1 MKKWLA
7 VMGILGLSVMTLA
20 ACGNKGDSKVSG
32 EKQTITV
39 ATDSDTA
46 PFTFK
51 KGDDFKGYD
60 IDLVK
65 AVFKDS
71 DKYEVK
77 FVTTP
82 FVSILTGVDSGRY
95 QIAANDFNYNEER
108 AQKYSFSD
116 PISRSNYAIISAE
129 GTKYT
134 SLDDLSGKTTE
145 VLPGTNYAQLLE
157 NWNHANADK
166 TPITINYAS
175 SSTGLSTR
183 VQHIQEGKIDFILY
197 DAISSEYIVKD
208 QGYKLAV
215 NKLKDDI
222 GMKTDGLEYLI
233 FSKNKQG
240 KELKTFVNKRIKEL
254 KKDGTLAKLSKEYFG
269 GDYVSDLK

>member
-1 MKKWLA
+1 MRQTL
-7 VMGILGLSVMTLA
+7 IRRLSL
-20 ACGNKGDSKVSG
+20 SKRVN
-32 EKQTITV
+32 
-39 ATDSDTA
+39 
-46 PFTFK
+46 
-51 KGDDFKGYD
+51 FKGYD

-65 AVFKDS
+65 AIFKDS

-82 FVSILTGVDSGRY
+82 FDSILTGVDSGRY

-108 AQKYSFSD
+108 AQKYAFSD
-116 PISRSNYAIISAE
+116 PISRSNYAITSAE

-145 VLPGTNYAQLLE
+145 VLPGSNYAQLLE

-183 VQHIQEGKIDFILY
+183 IQHIQEGKIDFILY
-197 DAISSEYIVKD
+197 DAISSEYIVKE

-215 NKLKDDI
+215 NKIKDDI
-222 GMKTDGLEYLI
+222 GMKTDGLEYLL
-233 FSKNKQG
+233 FSNDKRG

>member
-65 AVFKDS
+65 AV
-71 DKYEVK
+71 
-77 FVTTP
+77 TTP
-82 FVSILTGVDSGRY
+82 FDSILIGVDSGRY

>member
-7 VMGILGLSVMTLA
+7 GLGILGLSVLTLA
-20 ACGNKGDSKVSG
+20 ACGNKSDSKGSG

-65 AVFKDS
+65 AIFKDS

-82 FVSILTGVDSGRY
+82 FDSILTGVDSGRY

-108 AQKYSFSD
+108 AQKYGFSD
-116 PISRSNYAIISAE
+116 PISRSNYA
-129 GTKYT
+129 
-134 SLDDLSGKTTE
+134 
-145 VLPGTNYAQLLE
+145 QLLE
-157 NWNHANADK
+157 NWNHTNADK

-183 VQHIQEGKIDFILY
+183 IQHIQEGKIDFILY

-215 NKLKDDI
+215 NKIKDDI
-222 GMKTDGLEYLI
+222 GMKTDGLEYLL
-233 FSKNKQG
+233 FSNDKQG

>member
-82 FVSILTGVDSGRY
+82 FDSILTGVDSGRY

-175 SSTGLSTR
+175 R
-183 VQHIQEGKIDFILY
+183 KIDFILY

>member
-1 MKKWLA
+1 MHLSLA
-7 VMGILGLSVMTLA
+7 LLVLLFSLILSNVINRIFPRLPLPCLLYTS
-20 ACGNKGDSKVSG
+20 
-32 EKQTITV
+32 
-39 ATDSDTA
+39 
-46 PFTFK
+46 
-51 KGDDFKGYD
+51 

-82 FVSILTGVDSGRY
+82 FDSILTGVDSGRY

-145 VLPGTNYAQLLE
+145 VLPGTNYAQ
-157 NWNHANADK
+157 DVYK
-166 TPITINYAS
+166 
-175 SSTGLSTR
+175 R
-183 VQHIQEGKIDFILY
+183 
-197 DAISSEYIVKD
+197 
-208 QGYKLAV
+208 QG
-215 NKLKDDI
+215 
-222 GMKTDGLEYLI
+222 
-233 FSKNKQG
+233 
-240 KELKTFVNKRIKEL
+240 
-254 KKDGTLAKLSKEYFG
+254 
-269 GDYVSDLK
+269 

>member
-7 VMGILGLSVMTLA
+7 GLGILGLSVLTLA
-20 ACGNKGDSKVSG
+20 ACGNKSDGKASG

-65 AVFKDS
+65 AIFKDS

-82 FVSILTGVDSGRY
+82 FDSILTGVDSGRY

-108 AQKYSFSD
+108 AQKYGFSD
-116 PISRSNYAIISAE
+116 PISRSNYAITSAE

-145 VLPGTNYAQLLE
+145 VLPGSNYAQLLE

-166 TPITINYAS
+166 TPITITTLLAQLVFQHVFNTFKKEKLTLS
-175 SSTGLSTR
+175 FMMRFRLSTLS
-183 VQHIQEGKIDFILY
+183 KIK
-197 DAISSEYIVKD
+197 AISW
-208 QGYKLAV
+208 L
-215 NKLKDDI
+215 
-222 GMKTDGLEYLI
+222 
-233 FSKNKQG
+233 
-240 KELKTFVNKRIKEL
+240 
-254 KKDGTLAKLSKEYFG
+254 
-269 GDYVSDLK
+269 

>member
-7 VMGILGLSVMTLA
+7 GLGILGLSVLTLA
-20 ACGNKGDSKVSG
+20 ACGNKSDGKASG

-65 AVFKDS
+65 AIFKDS

-82 FVSILTGVDSGRY
+82 FDSILTGVDSGRY

-108 AQKYSFSD
+108 AQKYGFSD
-116 PISRSNYAIISAE
+116 PISRS
-129 GTKYT
+129 
-134 SLDDLSGKTTE
+134 
-145 VLPGTNYAQLLE
+145 NYAQLLE

-215 NKLKDDI
+215 NKIKDDI
-222 GMKTDGLEYLI
+222 GMKTDGLEYLL
-233 FSKNKQG
+233 FSNDKQG

>member
-7 VMGILGLSVMTLA
+7 GLGILGLSVLTLA
-20 ACGNKGDSKVSG
+20 ACGNKSDGKVSG

-39 ATDSDTA
+39 ATGSGPA

-65 AVFKDS
+65 AIFKDS

-82 FVSILTGVDSGRY
+82 FDSILIGVDSGRY
-95 QIAANDFNYNEER
+95 QIAANDFNYNEKR
-108 AQKYSFSD
+108 AQKYGFSD
-116 PISRSNYAIISAE
+116 PISRSNYAITSAE

-145 VLPGTNYAQLLE
+145 ASPGTNYAQLLE

-166 TPITINYAS
+166 TPITINYDS
-175 SSTGLSTR
+175 TTGLSTR
-183 VQHIQEGKIDFILY
+183 MQHIQEGKIDFILH
-197 DAISSEYIVKD
+197 DAISSEYVVKD

-215 NKLKDDI
+215 NKIKDDI
-222 GMKTDGLEYLI
+222 GMNDGLEYLL
-233 FSKNKQG
+233 FSNDKQG

>member
-1 MKKWLA
+1 
-7 VMGILGLSVMTLA
+7 MTTKIERRIKIKYRVR
-20 ACGNKGDSKVSG
+20 NKVSG
-32 EKQTITV
+32 
-39 ATDSDTA
+39 TA
-46 PFTFK
+46 ARPRMS
-51 KGDDFKGYD
+51 
-60 IDLVK
+60 
-65 AVFKDS
+65 VF
-71 DKYEVK
+71 
-77 FVTTP
+77 
-82 FVSILTGVDSGRY
+82 
-95 QIAANDFNYNEER
+95 
-108 AQKYSFSD
+108 
-116 PISRSNYAIISAE
+116 RSNKQIYVQII
-129 GTKYT
+129 
-134 SLDDLSGKTTE
+134 DDLSGKTTE

>member
-7 VMGILGLSVMTLA
+7 GIGILGLSVLTLA
-20 ACGNKGDSKVSG
+20 ACGNKSDSKVSG

-82 FVSILTGVDSGRY
+82 FDSILTGVDSGRY

-116 PISRSNYAIISAE
+116 PISRSNYAITSVE

-145 VLPGTNYAQLLE
+145 VLPGSNYAQLLE

-175 SSTGLSTR
+175 SSTGL
-183 VQHIQEGKIDFILY
+183 L
-197 DAISSEYIVKD
+197 
-208 QGYKLAV
+208 
-215 NKLKDDI
+215 
-222 GMKTDGLEYLI
+222 
-233 FSKNKQG
+233 FSNDKQG

>member
-1 MKKWLA
+1 MTTKIERRIKIKYR
-7 VMGILGLSVMTLA
+7 VRNKISGTTECPRMSV
-20 ACGNKGDSKVSG
+20 
-32 EKQTITV
+32 
-39 ATDSDTA
+39 
-46 PFTFK
+46 F
-51 KGDDFKGYD
+51 
-60 IDLVK
+60 
-65 AVFKDS
+65 
-71 DKYEVK
+71 
-77 FVTTP
+77 
-82 FVSILTGVDSGRY
+82 
-95 QIAANDFNYNEER
+95 
-108 AQKYSFSD
+108 
-116 PISRSNYAIISAE
+116 RSNKQIYVQII
-129 GTKYT
+129 
-134 SLDDLSGKTTE
+134 DDLSGKTTE

>member
-7 VMGILGLSVMTLA
+7 GLGILGLSVLTLA
-20 ACGNKGDSKVSG
+20 ACGNKSDSKASG

-65 AVFKDS
+65 AIFKDS

-82 FVSILTGVDSGRY
+82 FDSILTGVDSGRY

-108 AQKYSFSD
+108 AQKYGFSD
-116 PISRSNYAIISAE
+116 PISRS
-129 GTKYT
+129 
-134 SLDDLSGKTTE
+134 
-145 VLPGTNYAQLLE
+145 NYAQLLE

-215 NKLKDDI
+215 NKIKDDI
-222 GMKTDGLEYLI
+222 GMKTDGLEYLL
-233 FSKNKQG
+233 FSNDKQG

>member
-1 MKKWLA
+1 
-7 VMGILGLSVMTLA
+7 MTKP
-20 ACGNKGDSKVSG
+20 CDSN
-32 EKQTITV
+32 
-39 ATDSDTA
+39 
-46 PFTFK
+46 
-51 KGDDFKGYD
+51 
-60 IDLVK
+60 
-65 AVFKDS
+65 
-71 DKYEVK
+71 
-77 FVTTP
+77 
-82 FVSILTGVDSGRY
+82 LTGVDSGRY
-95 QIAANDFNYNEER
+95 QIAANEFNYNEER
-108 AQKYSFSD
+108 EQKYGFSD
-116 PISRSNYAIISAE
+116 PISRSNYAITSAE

-145 VLPGTNYAQLLE
+145 VLPGSNYAQLLE

-183 VQHIQEGKIDFILY
+183 IQHIQEGKIDFILY

-215 NKLKDDI
+215 NKIKDDI
-222 GMKTDGLEYLI
+222 GMKTDGLEYLL
-233 FSKNKQG
+233 FSNDKQG

>member
-82 FVSILTGVDSGRY
+82 FDSILTGVDSGRY
-95 QIAANDFNYNEER
+95 QIAANDFNYNEEDYCFH
-108 AQKYSFSD
+108 K
-116 PISRSNYAIISAE
+116 SRPQQSGRRSVTAKEYLSCVSTMVAIP
-129 GTKYT
+129 
-134 SLDDLSGKTTE
+134 L
-145 VLPGTNYAQLLE
+145 LPGVGECNIPWEPNSFLRSCFDIVFCHSNE
-157 NWNHANADK
+157 KSNK
-166 TPITINYAS
+166 
-175 SSTGLSTR
+175 G
-183 VQHIQEGKIDFILY
+183 IL
-197 DAISSEYIVKD
+197 
-208 QGYKLAV
+208 
-215 NKLKDDI
+215 
-222 GMKTDGLEYLI
+222 
-233 FSKNKQG
+233 KN
-240 KELKTFVNKRIKEL
+240 
-254 KKDGTLAKLSKEYFG
+254 
-269 GDYVSDLK
+269 

>member
-7 VMGILGLSVMTLA
+7 GLGILGLSVLTLA
-20 ACGNKGDSKVSG
+20 ACGNKSDSKGSG

-65 AVFKDS
+65 AIFKDS

-82 FVSILTGVDSGRY
+82 FDSILTGVDSGRY

-108 AQKYSFSD
+108 AQKYGFSD
-116 PISRSNYAIISAE
+116 PISRSNYAITSAE

-145 VLPGTNYAQLLE
+145 ASPGTNYAQLLE

-166 TPITINYAS
+166 TPITINYDS
-175 SSTGLSTR
+175 TTGLSTR
-183 VQHIQEGKIDFILY
+183 MQHIQEGKIDFILH
-197 DAISSEYIVKD
+197 DAISSEYVVKD

-215 NKLKDDI
+215 NKIKDDI
-222 GMKTDGLEYLI
+222 GMNDGLEYLL
-233 FSKNKQG
+233 FSNDKQG

>member
-7 VMGILGLSVMTLA
+7 GLGILGLSVLTLA
-20 ACGNKGDSKVSG
+20 ACGNKSDGKVSG

-39 ATDSDTA
+39 ATGSGPA

-65 AVFKDS
+65 AIFKDS

-82 FVSILTGVDSGRY
+82 FDSILIGVDSGRY

-116 PISRSNYAIISAE
+116 PISRSNYAITSAE

-145 VLPGTNYAQLLE
+145 ASPGTNYAQLLE

-166 TPITINYAS
+166 TPITINYDS
-175 SSTGLSTR
+175 TTGLSTR
-183 VQHIQEGKIDFILY
+183 MQHIQEGKIDFILH
-197 DAISSEYIVKD
+197 DAISSEYVVKD

-215 NKLKDDI
+215 NKIKDDI
-222 GMKTDGLEYLI
+222 GMNDGLEYLL
-233 FSKNKQG
+233 FSNDKQG

>member
-1 MKKWLA
+1 M
-7 VMGILGLSVMTLA
+7 
-20 ACGNKGDSKVSG
+20 
-32 EKQTITV
+32 
-39 ATDSDTA
+39 
-46 PFTFK
+46 
-51 KGDDFKGYD
+51 
-60 IDLVK
+60 VK
-65 AVFKDS
+65 AIFKDS

-82 FVSILTGVDSGRY
+82 FDSILTGVDSGRY
-95 QIAANDFNYNEER
+95 QNAANDFNYNEER
-108 AQKYSFSD
+108 AQIYSFSD
-116 PISRSNYAIISAE
+116 PISRSNYAITSAE

-145 VLPGTNYAQLLE
+145 VLPGSNYAQLLE

-183 VQHIQEGKIDFILY
+183 IQHIQEGKIDFILY

-208 QGYKLAV
+208 QGYKLSV
-215 NKLKDDI
+215 NKIKDDI
-222 GMKTDGLEYLI
+222 GMKTDGLEYLLI
-233 FSKNKQG
+233 SNDKQG
-240 KELKTFVNKRIKEL
+240 KELKTFVNKRIKDL
-254 KKDGTLAKLSKEYFG
+254 KKDATHAKLSKEYFG

>member
-1 MKKWLA
+1 
-7 VMGILGLSVMTLA
+7 
-20 ACGNKGDSKVSG
+20 
-32 EKQTITV
+32 
-39 ATDSDTA
+39 
-46 PFTFK
+46 
-51 KGDDFKGYD
+51 
-60 IDLVK
+60 
-65 AVFKDS
+65 
-71 DKYEVK
+71 
-77 FVTTP
+77 
-82 FVSILTGVDSGRY
+82 
-95 QIAANDFNYNEER
+95 
-108 AQKYSFSD
+108 QKYSFSD

-157 NWNHANADK
+157 NWNANADK

-197 DAISSEYIVKD
+197 DAISSEYIIKD

-215 NKLKDDI
+215 NKIKDDI
-222 GMKTDGLEYLI
+222 GMKTDGLEYLL

>member
-7 VMGILGLSVMTLA
+7 GIGILGLSVLTLA
-20 ACGNKGDSKVSG
+20 ACGNKSDSKVSG

-39 ATDSDTA
+39 ATGSGPA

-65 AVFKDS
+65 AIFKDS

-82 FVSILTGVDSGRY
+82 FDSILTGVDSGRY

-108 AQKYSFSD
+108 AQKYAFSD
-116 PISRSNYAIISAE
+116 PISRSNYAITSAE

-145 VLPGTNYAQLLE
+145 ASPGTNYAQLLE
-157 NWNHANADK
+157 NWNQANADK
-166 TPITINYAS
+166 TPITINYDS
-175 SSTGLSTR
+175 TTGLSTR
-183 VQHIQEGKIDFILY
+183 MQHIQEGKIDFILH
-197 DAISSEYIVKD
+197 DAISSEYVVKD

-215 NKLKDDI
+215 NKIKDDI
-222 GMKTDGLEYLI
+222 GMNDGLEYLL
-233 FSKNKQG
+233 FSNDKQG